1 MRTPELNGVKDSV
14 FGVKAR
20 SMGCMDTDH
29 NERVVGSRVQGSPDP
44 SVADTPV
51 LPQMMSRGNSE
62 LRKAAGNLI
71 PKTVHGVQDTL
82 SIIYTH
88 TLSYGTEKW
97 ISCSKGSNIW
107 REGDGGL
114 T

>member
-1 MRTPELNGVKDSV
+1 MPGH
-14 FGVKAR
+14 
-20 SMGCMDTDH
+20 H

-71 PKTVHGVQDTL
+71 PQTVPGVQDTM
-82 SIIYTH
+82 SIIYSH

-97 ISCSKGSNIW
+97 VVKVPTFGERGTVASHRIETCTSIS
-107 REGDGGL
+107 EQ
-114 T
+114 